1 MARAMAT
8 APVTTPT
15 YSRESWPTV
24 RHELNKLWDP
34 ENTPHHAI
42 IGLTGSG
49 KSYLTCNGILSLCNF
64 SRVLL
69 VDTKGDDEV
78 LNTCGAKAVT
88 ELPQKTWYQ
97 SLAHNPRRNPREH
110 WYRLVVEENP
120 AKARLQV
127 YKALRQIYEVDGGDW
142 VLVLDEIRDLTD
154 TKPPSLNL
162 APYVDRI
169 YRKGRNK
176 RLPIIA
182 GTQSP
187 AWVPS
192 SFYTQASFAW
202 IGHLRD
208 EQRQKRLLEIGGLSK
223 DAFPIVSNLKRREWL
238 FSADSGEYFAIT
250 QVTTGRK
257 EVNK

>member
-1 MARAMAT
+1 M
-8 APVTTPT
+8 
-15 YSRESWPTV
+15 
-24 RHELNKLWDP
+24 
-34 ENTPHHAI
+34 
-42 IGLTGSG
+42 
-49 KSYLTCNGILSLCNF
+49 
-64 SRVLL
+64 
-69 VDTKGDDEV
+69 
-78 LNTCGAKAVT
+78 
-88 ELPQKTWYQ
+88 
-97 SLAHNPRRNPREH
+97 
-110 WYRLVVEENP
+110 VEEHP

-154 TKPPSLNL
+154 TKPPGLNL

-176 RLPIIA
+176 RIPIVA

-223 DAFPIVSNLKRREWL
+223 DAFPIVSALKRREWL

-250 QVTTGRK
+250 QVTSGRK
-257 EVNK
+257 EVKK